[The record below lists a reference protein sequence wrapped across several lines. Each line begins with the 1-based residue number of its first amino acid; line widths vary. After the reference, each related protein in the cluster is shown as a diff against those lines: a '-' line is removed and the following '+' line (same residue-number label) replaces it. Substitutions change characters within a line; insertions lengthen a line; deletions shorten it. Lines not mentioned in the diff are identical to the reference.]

1 MYKHILIPTD
11 GSESSERAAQA
22 AVALAQAF
30 RARLTGAH
38 ILPRHLGRIY
48 GDLAWVDERRDMQM
62 REVASGY
69 LDRIAAAA
77 KGAGVAF
84 EPVLQSGE
92 PVWRA
97 ILQVAEDKG
106 CDLIVMAAHGWRG
119 IAALVLGSETSRV
132 LIHAK
137 VPVLVCR

>member
-11 GSESSERAAQA
+11 GSESSERAAKA

-30 RARLTGAH
+30 KARLTGVH
-38 ILPRHLGRIY
+38 ILPQHLGRIY
-48 GDLAWVDERRDMQM
+48 GDLAWVDERRDLQM
-62 REVASGY
+62 REVAAGY
-69 LDRIAAAA
+69 LDRIAQAA
-77 KGAGVAF
+77 KAAGVAF
-84 EPVLQSGE
+84 APVIESGE
-92 PVWRA
+92 PIWRA

-137 VPVLVCR
+137 MPVLVVR